1 MNESMIYLDYNATAP
16 LHKNVIK
23 KIQNLKFEEFG
34 NPSSVHKI
42 GRNSKKIVE
51 EVRRN
56 ILSTLKAKNYDLIF
70 TSGATESNNLAIKGF
85 IKKNNIKTIFSLQ
98 TEHSSVIDVVKNLDI
113 EKKFFNINPNGTV
126 NLKEIEE
133 LLSKQTNP
141 FLVSIMFANNESG
154 IINPI
159 YEISKIV
166 RKYKGIMH
174 CDGVQSLG
182 KIEIDLDSL
191 DVDLFAISSHKIG
204 GPTGIGALLINTR
217 NNISP
222 EIIGG
227 GQEKNLRS
235 GTENFLGIVGFGEA
249 INEVNN
255 LTKICNSEIKINR
268 DLLETNLKKLSNE
281 IKIFGED
288 TDRLANTCYFAYPS
302 MTSENQVIALDQHG
316 ICVSSGA
323 ACSSGKV
330 EPSHV
335 LKAMQVDEKYI
346 HSAIRVSLGWDST
359 KEQIETFINVWKSD
373 CFKNGALNVR

>member
-1 MNESMIYLDYNATAP
+1 MIYLDYNATAP

-126 NLKEIEE
+126 NLTEIEE
-133 LLSKQTNP
+133 MLSKQTNP

-255 LTKICNSEIKINR
+255 LTKICNSEIKNNR
-268 DLLETNLKKLSNE
+268 DLLEANLKKLSNE

-359 KEQIETFINVWKSD
+359 KEQIETFLNIWKSD

>member
-1 MNESMIYLDYNATAP
+1 MIYLDYNATAP

-51 EVRRN
+51 EVRRS
-56 ILSTLKAKNYDLIF
+56 ILSNLKAKKYDLIF

-98 TEHSSVIDVVKNLDI
+98 TEHASVIDVVKNLDI
-113 EKKFFNINPNGTV
+113 EKKFFNINSNGNV

-133 LLSKQTNP
+133 LLSKQTST

-154 IINPI
+154 IIHPI
-159 YEISKIV
+159 NEIVKIV
-166 RKYKGIMH
+166 RKYQGIIH

-191 DVDLFAISSHKIG
+191 DVDLFSISSHKIG
-204 GPTGIGALLINTR
+204 GPTGIGALLINIR

-222 EIIGG
+222 EITGG

-255 LTKICNSEIKINR
+255 LAKICNSEIKSNR
-268 DLLETNLKKLSNE
+268 DLLEANLKKLSNE

-288 TDRLANTCYFAYPS
+288 TNRLANTCYFAYPS
-302 MTSENQVIALDQHG
+302 MTSENQVITLDQKG

-359 KEQIETFINVWKSD
+359 KEQIETFFNVWKSD

>member
-1 MNESMIYLDYNATAP
+1 MIYLDYNSTAP

-56 ILSTLKAKNYDLIF
+56 ILSALKAKNYDLIF

-98 TEHSSVIDVVKNLDI
+98 TEHASVIDVVKNLDI
-113 EKKFFNINPNGTV
+113 EKKFFNINSNGNV

-133 LLSKQTNP
+133 LLSKQTSP

-154 IINPI
+154 IIHPI
-159 YEISKIV
+159 NEIAKIV
-166 RKYKGIMH
+166 RKYKGIIH
-174 CDGVQSLG
+174 CDGVQGLG

-191 DVDLFAISSHKIG
+191 DVDLFSISSHKIG

-222 EIIGG
+222 EITGG

-235 GTENFLGIVGFGEA
+235 GTENFLGIVGFGEV

-255 LTKICNSEIKINR
+255 LAKICNSEIKNNR
-268 DLLETNLKKLSNE
+268 DLLEANLKKLSNE

-288 TDRLANTCYFAYPS
+288 TNRLANTCYFAYPS
-302 MTSENQVIALDQHG
+302 MTSENQVIALDQKG

-359 KEQIETFINVWKSD
+359 KEQIETFFNIWKSD

>member
-1 MNESMIYLDYNATAP
+1 MIYLDYNATAP

-23 KIQNLKFEEFG
+23 KIQNFKFEEFG

-56 ILSTLKAKNYDLIF
+56 ILSALKAKNYELIF

-85 IKKNNIKTIFSLQ
+85 IKKNNINTIFSLQ
-98 TEHSSVIDVVKNLDI
+98 TEHASVIDVVKNLDI
-113 EKKFFNINPNGTV
+113 EKKFFNINSNGNV

-154 IINPI
+154 IIHPI
-159 YEISKIV
+159 NEIAKIV
-166 RKYKGIMH
+166 KKYQGIIH
-174 CDGVQSLG
+174 CDGVQGLG

-191 DVDLFAISSHKIG
+191 DVDLFSISSHKIG
-204 GPTGIGALLINTR
+204 GPTGVGALLINTR

-222 EIIGG
+222 EITGG

-235 GTENFLGIVGFGEA
+235 GTENFLGIVGFGEV

-255 LTKICNSEIKINR
+255 LAKICNSEIKNNR
-268 DLLETNLKKLSNE
+268 DLLEANLKKLSNE

-288 TDRLANTCYFAYPS
+288 TNRLANTCYFAYPS
-302 MTSENQVIALDQHG
+302 MTSENQVIALDQKG

-359 KEQIETFINVWKSD
+359 KEQIETFFNIWKSD

>member
-1 MNESMIYLDYNATAP
+1 MIYLDYNATAP

-133 LLSKQTNP
+133 VLSKQTNP

-166 RKYKGIMH
+166 RKCKGIMH

-359 KEQIETFINVWKSD
+359 KEQIETFLNIWKSD

>member
-1 MNESMIYLDYNATAP
+1 MIYLDYNATAP

-23 KIQNLKFEEFG
+23 KIQSLKFEDLG
-34 NPSSVHKI
+34 NPSSVHKT

-56 ILSTLKAKNYDLIF
+56 ILSILKAKNYDLVF

-85 IKKNNIKTIFSLQ
+85 VKKNNIKTIYSLE
-98 TEHSSVIDVVKNLDI
+98 TEHASVVDVVKSLDI
-113 EKKFFNINPNGTV
+113 QKKFFKINANGTV
-126 NLKEIEE
+126 NLNEIEE
-133 LLSKQTNP
+133 LFSKETGA

-154 IINPI
+154 IIHPI
-159 YEISKIV
+159 KEISKIV
-166 RKYKGIMH
+166 KKYKGIVH

-182 KIEIDLDSL
+182 KIEIDLDGL
-191 DVDLFAISSHKIG
+191 DVDLFSISSHKIG
-204 GPTGIGALLINTR
+204 GPTGIGALLINSR

-227 GQEKNLRS
+227 GQERNLRS
-235 GTENFLGIVGFGEA
+235 GTENFLGILGFGEV
-249 INEVNN
+249 INEIQS
-255 LTKICNSEIKINR
+255 LSKICNSEVKNNR
-268 DLLETNLKKLSNE
+268 DFLEANLKKLSNE
-281 IKIFGED
+281 IRIFGED
-288 TDRLANTCYFAYPS
+288 TNRLGNTCYFAYPS
-302 MTSENQVIALDQHG
+302 MTSENQVIALDQKG
-316 ICVSSGA
+316 IFVSSGA

-335 LKAMQVDEKYI
+335 LKAMKVDDKYI

-359 KEQIETFINVWKSD
+359 KDQIETFFNVWKTD

>member
-1 MNESMIYLDYNATAP
+1 MIYFDYNATAP

-23 KIQNLKFEEFG
+23 KIQSLKFEEFG

-56 ILSTLKAKNYDLIF
+56 ILSSLKAKNYDLIF

-85 IKKNNIKTIFSLQ
+85 IKKNNIKTIYSLE
-98 TEHSSVIDVVKNLDI
+98 TEHASVIDVVKSLDI
-113 EKKFFNINPNGTV
+113 EKKFFKINSNGTV
-126 NLKEIEE
+126 NLKEIED
-133 LLSKQTNP
+133 LLSKQTTP

-159 YEISKIV
+159 TEISKIV
-166 RKYKGIMH
+166 KKYKGIIH

-191 DVDLFAISSHKIG
+191 DVDLFSISSHKIG

-217 NNISP
+217 NNIFP
-222 EIIGG
+222 EITGG

-235 GTENFLGIVGFGEA
+235 GTENFLGILGFGEV
-249 INEVNN
+249 INEVKN
-255 LTKICNSEIKINR
+255 LTKICNLEIKNNR
-268 DLLETNLKKLSNE
+268 DLLESNLKKLSNE

-288 TDRLANTCYFAYPS
+288 TDRLGNTCYFAYPS
-302 MTSENQVIALDQHG
+302 MTSENQVIALDQKG

-335 LKAMQVDEKYI
+335 LKAMNVHDKYI
-346 HSAIRVSLGWDST
+346 HSAIRVSLGWDTT
-359 KEQIETFINVWKSD
+359 KEQIETFLSVWKTD

>member
-1 MNESMIYLDYNATAP
+1 MIYLDYNATAP

-23 KIQNLKFEEFG
+23 KIQSLKFEDFG
-34 NPSSVHKI
+34 NPSSVHKT

-56 ILSTLKAKNYDLIF
+56 ILSILNAKNYDLIF
-70 TSGATESNNLAIKGF
+70 TSGATESNNLAIKGI
-85 IKKNNIKTIFSLQ
+85 IKKNNIKTIYSLE
-98 TEHSSVIDVVKNLDI
+98 TEHASVVDVLKSLDI
-113 EKKFFNINPNGTV
+113 QKRFFKINANGTV
-126 NLKEIEE
+126 NLNEIEE
-133 LLSKQTNP
+133 LLSKETGQ

-154 IINPI
+154 IIHSI
-159 YEISKIV
+159 KDISKIV
-166 RKYKGIMH
+166 KKYNGIIH

-182 KIEIDLDSL
+182 KINIDLNDL
-191 DVDLFAISSHKIG
+191 DLDLFSISSHKIG
-204 GPTGIGALLINTR
+204 GPTGIGALLISSR

-222 EIIGG
+222 EIVGG

-235 GTENFLGIVGFGEA
+235 GTENFLGILGFGEV
-249 INEVNN
+249 INEVHN
-255 LTKICNSEIKINR
+255 LSKICNSEVKNNR
-268 DLLETNLKKLSNE
+268 DFLEANLKKLSNE

-288 TDRLANTCYFAYPS
+288 TKRLGNTCYFAYPS
-302 MTSENQVIALDQHG
+302 MTSENQVIALDQKG
-316 ICVSSGA
+316 IFVSSGA

-335 LKAMQVDEKYI
+335 LKAMKVDDKYI

-359 KEQIETFINVWKSD
+359 KDQIETFLNVWKTD

>member
-1 MNESMIYLDYNATAP
+1 MIYFDYNATAP

-23 KIQNLKFEEFG
+23 KIQSLKFEKFG

-85 IKKNNIKTIFSLQ
+85 IKKNNIKTIYSLE
-98 TEHSSVIDVVKNLDI
+98 TEHASVIDVVKSLEI
-113 EKKFFNINPNGTV
+113 EKKFFKTNSNGTG

-133 LLSKQTNP
+133 ALSKETAP

-154 IINPI
+154 IIHPI
-159 YEISKIV
+159 TEISKIV
-166 RKYKGIMH
+166 KKYKGIIH

-191 DVDLFAISSHKIG
+191 DVDLFSISSHKIG
-204 GPTGIGALLINTR
+204 GPTGIGALLINSR

-222 EIIGG
+222 EITGG

-249 INEVNN
+249 INEVKN
-255 LTKICNSEIKINR
+255 LTKICNSEIKNNR
-268 DLLETNLKKLSNE
+268 DLLEENLKKLSNE

-288 TDRLANTCYFAYPS
+288 TDRLGNTCYFAYPS
-302 MTSENQVIALDQHG
+302 MTSENQVIALDQKG
-316 ICVSSGA
+316 ICISSGA

-335 LKAMQVDEKYI
+335 LKAMKVDDKYI

-359 KEQIETFINVWKSD
+359 KEQIETFFSVWKSD

>member
-1 MNESMIYLDYNATAP
+1 MIYLDYNATAP

-56 ILSTLKAKNYDLIF
+56 ILSILKAKNYDLIF

-98 TEHSSVIDVVKNLDI
+98 TEHASVIDVVKNLDI
-113 EKKFFNINPNGTV
+113 EKKFFNINSTGNV
-126 NLKEIEE
+126 NLKEVEE
-133 LLSKQTNP
+133 LLSKQTGL

-154 IINPI
+154 IIHPI
-159 YEISKIV
+159 NEIAKIV
-166 RKYKGIMH
+166 RKYKGIIH

-191 DVDLFAISSHKIG
+191 DVDLFSISSHKIG

-222 EIIGG
+222 EITGG

-255 LTKICNSEIKINR
+255 LAKICNSEIKNNR
-268 DLLETNLKKLSNE
+268 DLLEANLKKLSNE

-288 TDRLANTCYFAYPS
+288 TNRLANTCYFAYPS
-302 MTSENQVIALDQHG
+302 MTSENQVIALDQKG

-359 KEQIETFINVWKSD
+359 KEQIETFFNIWKSD

>member
-1 MNESMIYLDYNATAP
+1 MIYLDYNATAP

-34 NPSSVHKI
+34 NPSSVHKV

-204 GPTGIGALLINTR
+204 GPTGIGALLINMR

-255 LTKICNSEIKINR
+255 LTKICNSEIKNNR
-268 DLLETNLKKLSNE
+268 DLLEANLKKLSNE

-359 KEQIETFINVWKSD
+359 KEQIETFLNIWKSD

>member
-1 MNESMIYLDYNATAP
+1 MIYLDYNATAP

-56 ILSTLKAKNYDLIF
+56 ILSALKAKNYDLIF

-98 TEHSSVIDVVKNLDI
+98 TEHASVIDVVKNLDI
-113 EKKFFNINPNGTV
+113 EKKFFNINSNGNV
-126 NLKEIEE
+126 NLKEVEE
-133 LLSKQTNP
+133 LLSKQTSP

-154 IINPI
+154 IIHPI
-159 YEISKIV
+159 NEIAKIV
-166 RKYKGIMH
+166 RKYKGIIH
-174 CDGVQSLG
+174 CDGVQGLG

-191 DVDLFAISSHKIG
+191 DVDLFSISSHKIG
-204 GPTGIGALLINTR
+204 GPTGVGALLINTR

-222 EIIGG
+222 EITGG

-255 LTKICNSEIKINR
+255 LAKICNSEIKNNR
-268 DLLETNLKKLSNE
+268 DLLEANLKKLSNE

-288 TDRLANTCYFAYPS
+288 TNRLANTCYFAYPS
-302 MTSENQVIALDQHG
+302 MTSENQVIALDQKG

-359 KEQIETFINVWKSD
+359 KEQIETFFNIWKSD

>member
-1 MNESMIYLDYNATAP
+1 MIYLDYNATAP

-56 ILSTLKAKNYDLIF
+56 ILSALKAKNYDLIF

-98 TEHSSVIDVVKNLDI
+98 TEHASVIDVVKNLDI
-113 EKKFFNINPNGTV
+113 EKKFFNINSNGNV

-133 LLSKQTNP
+133 LLSKQTSS

-154 IINPI
+154 IIHPI
-159 YEISKIV
+159 NEIAKIV
-166 RKYKGIMH
+166 RKYKGIIH
-174 CDGVQSLG
+174 CDGVQGLG

-191 DVDLFAISSHKIG
+191 DVDLFSISSHKIG

-222 EIIGG
+222 EITGG

-235 GTENFLGIVGFGEA
+235 GTENFLGIVGFGEV

-255 LTKICNSEIKINR
+255 LAEICNSEIKNNR
-268 DLLETNLKKLSNE
+268 DLLEANLKKLSNE

-288 TDRLANTCYFAYPS
+288 TNRLANTCYFAYPS
-302 MTSENQVIALDQHG
+302 MTSENQVIALDQKG

-359 KEQIETFINVWKSD
+359 KEQIETFFNIWKSD

>member
-1 MNESMIYLDYNATAP
+1 MIYLDYNATAP

-85 IKKNNIKTIFSLQ
+85 INKNNIKTIFSLH
-98 TEHSSVIDVVKNLDI
+98 TEHASVIDVVKNLDI
-113 EKKFFNINPNGTV
+113 EKKFFNINSTGNV

-133 LLSKQTNP
+133 LLLKQTSP

-154 IINPI
+154 IIHPI
-159 YEISKIV
+159 NEIAKIV
-166 RKYKGIMH
+166 RKYKGIIH

-191 DVDLFAISSHKIG
+191 DVDLFSISSHKIG
-204 GPTGIGALLINTR
+204 GPTGVGALLINTR

-222 EIIGG
+222 EITGG

-235 GTENFLGIVGFGEA
+235 GTENFLGIVGFGEI

-255 LTKICNSEIKINR
+255 LAKICNSEIKNNR
-268 DLLETNLKKLSNE
+268 DLLEANLKKLSNE

-288 TDRLANTCYFAYPS
+288 TNRLANTCYFAYPS
-302 MTSENQVIALDQHG
+302 MTSENQVIALDQKG

-359 KEQIETFINVWKSD
+359 KEQIETFFNIWKSD

>member
-1 MNESMIYLDYNATAP
+1 MIYLDYNATAP

-23 KIQNLKFEEFG
+23 IIQSLKLEDFG

-56 ILSTLKAKNYDLIF
+56 ILSILKASNYDLVF

-85 IKKNNIKTIFSLQ
+85 IKKNNIKTIYSLE
-98 TEHSSVIDVVKNLDI
+98 TEHASVVDVVKSLDI
-113 EKKFFNINPNGTV
+113 QKKFFKINTNGTV
-126 NLKEIEE
+126 NLNEIDE
-133 LLSKQTNP
+133 LLSKETGK
-141 FLVSIMFANNESG
+141 FLLSIMFANNESG
-154 IINPI
+154 IIHPI
-159 YEISKIV
+159 KEISKIV
-166 RKYKGIMH
+166 KKYKGIIH

-182 KIEIDLDSL
+182 KIEIDLDDL
-191 DVDLFAISSHKIG
+191 DLDLFSISSHKIG
-204 GPTGIGALLINTR
+204 GPTGIGALLINSR
-217 NNISP
+217 NNITP

-235 GTENFLGIVGFGEA
+235 GTENFLGILGFGEV
-249 INEVNN
+249 INEVQS
-255 LTKICNSEIKINR
+255 LSKICNSEVKSNR
-268 DLLETNLKKLSNE
+268 DFLEANLKKLSNE

-288 TDRLANTCYFAYPS
+288 TNRLGNTCYFAYPS
-302 MTSENQVIALDQHG
+302 MTSENQVISLDQKG
-316 ICVSSGA
+316 IFVSSGA

-335 LKAMQVDEKYI
+335 LKAMKVDDKYI

-359 KEQIETFINVWKSD
+359 KDQIETFFNVWKTD

>member
-1 MNESMIYLDYNATAP
+1 MIYLDYNATAP

-98 TEHSSVIDVVKNLDI
+98 TEHASVIDVVKNLDI
-113 EKKFFNINPNGTV
+113 EKKFFNINSNGNV

-133 LLSKQTNP
+133 LLLKQTSP

-154 IINPI
+154 IIHPI
-159 YEISKIV
+159 NEIAKIV
-166 RKYKGIMH
+166 IKYQGIIH

-191 DVDLFAISSHKIG
+191 DVDLFSISSHKIG
-204 GPTGIGALLINTR
+204 GPTGVGALLINTR

-222 EIIGG
+222 EITGG

-235 GTENFLGIVGFGEA
+235 GTENFLGIVGFGEV

-255 LTKICNSEIKINR
+255 LAKICNSEIKNNR
-268 DLLETNLKKLSNE
+268 DLLEANLKKLSNE

-288 TDRLANTCYFAYPS
+288 TNRLANTCYFAYPS
-302 MTSENQVIALDQHG
+302 MTSENQVIALDQKG

-359 KEQIETFINVWKSD
+359 KEQIETFFNIWKSD

>member
-1 MNESMIYLDYNATAP
+1 MIYLDYNATAP

-56 ILSTLKAKNYDLIF
+56 ILSALKAKNYDLIF

-98 TEHSSVIDVVKNLDI
+98 TEHASVIDVVKKIDI
-113 EKKFFNINPNGTV
+113 EKKFFNINSNGNV

-133 LLSKQTNP
+133 LLSIQTNP

-154 IINPI
+154 IIHPI
-159 YEISKIV
+159 NEIAKIV
-166 RKYKGIMH
+166 RKYKGIIH
-174 CDGVQSLG
+174 CDGVQGLG
-182 KIEIDLDSL
+182 KIEIDLDGL
-191 DVDLFAISSHKIG
+191 DVDLFSISSHKIG
-204 GPTGIGALLINTR
+204 GPTGVGALLINTR

-222 EIIGG
+222 EITGG

-255 LTKICNSEIKINR
+255 LAKICNSEIKNNR
-268 DLLETNLKKLSNE
+268 DLLEANLKKLSNE

-288 TDRLANTCYFAYPS
+288 TNRLANTCYFAYPS
-302 MTSENQVIALDQHG
+302 MTSENQVIALDQKG

-359 KEQIETFINVWKSD
+359 KEQIETFFNIWKSD

>member
-1 MNESMIYLDYNATAP
+1 MIYLDYNATAP

-133 LLSKQTNP
+133 VLSKQTNP

-255 LTKICNSEIKINR
+255 LTKICNSEIKNNR
-268 DLLETNLKKLSNE
+268 DLLETKLKKLSNE

-359 KEQIETFINVWKSD
+359 KEQIETFLNIWKSD

>member
-1 MNESMIYLDYNATAP
+1 MIYLDYNATAP

-56 ILSTLKAKNYDLIF
+56 ILSILKAKNYDLIF

-133 LLSKQTNP
+133 ELTKQTNP

-174 CDGVQSLG
+174 CDGVQGLG
-182 KIEIDLDSL
+182 KIEINLDSL

-255 LTKICNSEIKINR
+255 LTKICNSEIKNNR

-359 KEQIETFINVWKSD
+359 KEQIETFLNIWKSD

>member
-1 MNESMIYLDYNATAP
+1 MIYLDYNATAP

-98 TEHSSVIDVVKNLDI
+98 TEHASVIDVVKNLDI
-113 EKKFFNINPNGTV
+113 EKKFFNINSNGNV

-133 LLSKQTNP
+133 LLSKQTSP

-154 IINPI
+154 IIHPI
-159 YEISKIV
+159 NEIAKIV
-166 RKYKGIMH
+166 RKYKGIIH
-174 CDGVQSLG
+174 CDGVQGLG

-191 DVDLFAISSHKIG
+191 DVDLFSISSHKIG

-222 EIIGG
+222 EITGG

-255 LTKICNSEIKINR
+255 LAKICNSEIKNNR
-268 DLLETNLKKLSNE
+268 DLLEANLKKLSNE

-288 TDRLANTCYFAYPS
+288 TNRLANTCYFAYPS
-302 MTSENQVIALDQHG
+302 MTSENQVIALDQKG

-359 KEQIETFINVWKSD
+359 KEQIETFFNIWKSD

>member
-1 MNESMIYLDYNATAP
+1 MIYLDYNATAP

-56 ILSTLKAKNYDLIF
+56 ILSALKAKNYDLIF

-98 TEHSSVIDVVKNLDI
+98 TEHASVIDVVKNLDI
-113 EKKFFNINPNGTV
+113 EKKFFNINSNGNV

-133 LLSKQTNP
+133 LLSKQTSP

-154 IINPI
+154 IIHPI
-159 YEISKIV
+159 NEIAKIV
-166 RKYKGIMH
+166 KKYKGIIH
-174 CDGVQSLG
+174 CDGVQGLG

-191 DVDLFAISSHKIG
+191 DVDLFSISSHKIG
-204 GPTGIGALLINTR
+204 GPTGVGALLINTR

-222 EIIGG
+222 EITGG

-255 LTKICNSEIKINR
+255 LAKICNSEIKNNR
-268 DLLETNLKKLSNE
+268 DLLEANLKKLSNE

-288 TDRLANTCYFAYPS
+288 TNRLANTCYFAYPS
-302 MTSENQVIALDQHG
+302 MTSENQVIALDQKG

-359 KEQIETFINVWKSD
+359 KEQIETFFNIWKSD

>member
-1 MNESMIYLDYNATAP
+1 MIYFDYNATAP

-23 KIQNLKFEEFG
+23 KIQSLKFEEFG

-56 ILSTLKAKNYDLIF
+56 ILSSLKAKNYDLIF
-70 TSGATESNNLAIKGF
+70 TSGATESNNLAIKGL
-85 IKKNNIKTIFSLQ
+85 IKKNNIKTIYSLE
-98 TEHSSVIDVVKNLDI
+98 TEHASVIDVVKSLDI
-113 EKKFFNINPNGTV
+113 EKKFFKTNFNGTV
-126 NLKEIEE
+126 NLKEIED
-133 LLSKQTNP
+133 LLSKHTNP
-141 FLVSIMFANNESG
+141 FLVSVMFANNESG

-159 YEISKIV
+159 VEISKIV
-166 RKYKGIMH
+166 KKYKGIIH

-191 DVDLFAISSHKIG
+191 DVDLFSISSHKIG
-204 GPTGIGALLINTR
+204 GPTGIGALLINNR
-217 NNISP
+217 NNITP

-235 GTENFLGIVGFGEA
+235 GTENFLGILGFGEA
-249 INEVNN
+249 ISEVNN
-255 LTKICNSEIKINR
+255 LTKICNSEIKSNR

-288 TDRLANTCYFAYPS
+288 TDRLGNTCYFAYPS
-302 MTSENQVIALDQHG
+302 MTSENQVIALDQKG

-335 LKAMQVDEKYI
+335 LKAMKVDDKYI

-359 KEQIETFINVWKSD
+359 KEQIEIFFSVWKSD

>member
-1 MNESMIYLDYNATAP
+1 MIYLDYNATAP

-51 EVRRN
+51 EVRRS
-56 ILSTLKAKNYDLIF
+56 ILSTLKAKKYDLIF

-98 TEHSSVIDVVKNLDI
+98 TEHASVIDVVKNLDI
-113 EKKFFNINPNGTV
+113 EKKFFNINSNGNV

-133 LLSKQTNP
+133 LLSKQTST

-154 IINPI
+154 IIHPI
-159 YEISKIV
+159 NEIVKIV
-166 RKYKGIMH
+166 RKYQGIIH

-191 DVDLFAISSHKIG
+191 DVDLFSISSHKIG
-204 GPTGIGALLINTR
+204 GPTGIGALLINIR

-222 EIIGG
+222 EITGG

-255 LTKICNSEIKINR
+255 LAKICNSEIKSNR
-268 DLLETNLKKLSNE
+268 DLLEANLKKLSNE

-288 TDRLANTCYFAYPS
+288 TNRLANTCYFAYPS
-302 MTSENQVIALDQHG
+302 MTSENQVITLDQKG

-359 KEQIETFINVWKSD
+359 KEQIETFFNVWKSD

>member
-1 MNESMIYLDYNATAP
+1 MIYLDYNATAP

-23 KIQNLKFEEFG
+23 KIRSLKFEDFG
-34 NPSSVHKI
+34 NPSSVHKT

-56 ILSTLKAKNYDLIF
+56 ILSILNAKNYDLIF
-70 TSGATESNNLAIKGF
+70 TSGATESNNLAIKGI
-85 IKKNNIKTIFSLQ
+85 IKKNNIKTIYSLE
-98 TEHSSVIDVVKNLDI
+98 TEHASVVDVLKSLDI
-113 EKKFFNINPNGTV
+113 QKRFFKINANGTV
-126 NLKEIEE
+126 NLNEIEE
-133 LLSKQTNP
+133 LLSKEKGQ

-154 IINPI
+154 IIHSI
-159 YEISKIV
+159 KDISKIV
-166 RKYKGIMH
+166 KKYNGIIH

-182 KIEIDLDSL
+182 KIDIDLNDL
-191 DVDLFAISSHKIG
+191 DLDLFSISSHKIG
-204 GPTGIGALLINTR
+204 GPTGIGALLIGSR

-222 EIIGG
+222 EIVGG

-235 GTENFLGIVGFGEA
+235 GTENFLGILGFGEV
-249 INEVNN
+249 INEVHN
-255 LTKICNSEIKINR
+255 LSKICNSEVKNNR
-268 DLLETNLKKLSNE
+268 DFLEANLKKLSNE

-288 TDRLANTCYFAYPS
+288 TKRLGNTCYFAYPS
-302 MTSENQVIALDQHG
+302 MTSENQVIALDQKG
-316 ICVSSGA
+316 IFVSSGA

-335 LKAMQVDEKYI
+335 LKAMKVDDKYI

-359 KEQIETFINVWKSD
+359 KDQIETFLNVWKTD

>member
-1 MNESMIYLDYNATAP
+1 MIYFDYNATAP

-23 KIQNLKFEEFG
+23 KIQSLKFEEFG

-42 GRNSKKIVE
+42 GRNSKKVVE

-56 ILSTLKAKNYDLIF
+56 ILSILKAKNYDLIF

-85 IKKNNIKTIFSLQ
+85 IKKNNIKTIYSLE
-98 TEHSSVIDVVKNLDI
+98 TEHASVIDVVKSLEI
-113 EKKFFNINPNGTV
+113 EKKFFKTNSNGTV
-126 NLKEIEE
+126 ILKEIEE
-133 LLSKQTNP
+133 VLSKQTTP

-154 IINPI
+154 IIHPI
-159 YEISKIV
+159 NEIAKIV
-166 RKYKGIMH
+166 KKYKGIIH

-191 DVDLFAISSHKIG
+191 DVDLFSISSHKIG

-217 NNISP
+217 NNITP

-235 GTENFLGIVGFGEA
+235 GTENFLGILGFGEA
-249 INEVNN
+249 MNEVKN
-255 LTKICNSEIKINR
+255 LTKICNSEIKNNR

-281 IKIFGED
+281 IIIFGED
-288 TDRLANTCYFAYPS
+288 ADRLGNTCYFAYPS
-302 MTSENQVIALDQHG
+302 MTSENQVIALDQKG

-335 LKAMQVDEKYI
+335 LKAMKVDDKYI

-359 KEQIETFINVWKSD
+359 KEQVETFFNVWKSD

>member
-1 MNESMIYLDYNATAP
+1 MIYLDYNATAP

-23 KIQNLKFEEFG
+23 KIQSLMFEDFG

-56 ILSTLKAKNYDLIF
+56 ILSILKASNYDLVF

-85 IKKNNIKTIFSLQ
+85 IKKNNIKTIYSLE
-98 TEHSSVIDVVKNLDI
+98 TEHASVVDVVKSLDI
-113 EKKFFNINPNGTV
+113 QKKFFKINTNGTV
-126 NLKEIEE
+126 NLNEVDE
-133 LLSKQTNP
+133 LLSKETGT
-141 FLVSIMFANNESG
+141 FLLSIMFANNESG
-154 IINPI
+154 IIHPI
-159 YEISKIV
+159 KEISKIV
-166 RKYKGIMH
+166 KKYKGIIH

-182 KIEIDLDSL
+182 KIEIDLDGL
-191 DVDLFAISSHKIG
+191 DLDLFSISSHKIG
-204 GPTGIGALLINTR
+204 GPTGIGALLINSR

-235 GTENFLGIVGFGEA
+235 GTENFLGILGFGEV
-249 INEVNN
+249 INEVQS
-255 LTKICNSEIKINR
+255 LSKICNSQVKTNR
-268 DLLETNLKKLSNE
+268 DFLEANLKKLSNE

-288 TDRLANTCYFAYPS
+288 TNRLGNTCYFAYPS
-302 MTSENQVIALDQHG
+302 MTSENQVIALDQKG
-316 ICVSSGA
+316 IFVSSGA

-335 LKAMQVDEKYI
+335 LKAMKVDDKYI

-359 KEQIETFINVWKSD
+359 KDQIETFLNVWKTD

>member
-1 MNESMIYLDYNATAP
+1 MIYLDYNATAP

-98 TEHSSVIDVVKNLDI
+98 TEHASVIDVVKNLDI
-113 EKKFFNINPNGTV
+113 EKKFFNINSNGNV

-133 LLSKQTNP
+133 LLSKQTSP

-154 IINPI
+154 IIHPI
-159 YEISKIV
+159 NEIAKIV
-166 RKYKGIMH
+166 KKYKGIIH
-174 CDGVQSLG
+174 CDGVQGLG

-191 DVDLFAISSHKIG
+191 DVDLFSISSHKIG
-204 GPTGIGALLINTR
+204 GPTGVGALLINTR

-222 EIIGG
+222 EITGG

-255 LTKICNSEIKINR
+255 LAKICNSEIKNNR
-268 DLLETNLKKLSNE
+268 DLLEANLKKLSNE

-288 TDRLANTCYFAYPS
+288 TNRLANTCYFAYPS
-302 MTSENQVIALDQHG
+302 MTSENQVIALDQKG

-359 KEQIETFINVWKSD
+359 KEQIETFFNIWKSD

>member
-1 MNESMIYLDYNATAP
+1 MIYLDYNATAP

-85 IKKNNIKTIFSLQ
+85 IKKNNIKTIFSLH
-98 TEHSSVIDVVKNLDI
+98 TEHASVIDVVKNLDI
-113 EKKFFNINPNGTV
+113 EKKFFNINSNGNV

-133 LLSKQTNP
+133 LLSKQTST

-154 IINPI
+154 IIHPI
-159 YEISKIV
+159 NEIVKIV
-166 RKYKGIMH
+166 RKYQGIIH

-191 DVDLFAISSHKIG
+191 DVDLFSISSHKIG

-222 EIIGG
+222 EITGG

-235 GTENFLGIVGFGEA
+235 GTENFLGIVGFGEV

-255 LTKICNSEIKINR
+255 LAKICNSEIKNNR
-268 DLLETNLKKLSNE
+268 DLLEANLKKLSNE

-288 TDRLANTCYFAYPS
+288 TNRLANTCYFAYPS
-302 MTSENQVIALDQHG
+302 MTSENQVIALDQKG

-359 KEQIETFINVWKSD
+359 KEQIETFFNIWKSD

>member
-1 MNESMIYLDYNATAP
+1 MIYFDYNATAP

-23 KIQNLKFEEFG
+23 KIQSLKFEEFG

-56 ILSTLKAKNYDLIF
+56 ILSILKAKNYDVIF

-85 IKKNNIKTIFSLQ
+85 IKKNNIKTIYSLE
-98 TEHSSVIDVVKNLDI
+98 TEHASVIDVVKSLDI
-113 EKKFFNINPNGTV
+113 EKKFFKTNLNGTV

-133 LLSKQTNP
+133 VLSKQTTP

-154 IINPI
+154 IIHPI
-159 YEISKIV
+159 NEISKIV
-166 RKYKGIMH
+166 NKYKGIIH

-182 KIEIDLDSL
+182 KIEIDLDTL
-191 DVDLFAISSHKIG
+191 DVDLFSISSHKIG
-204 GPTGIGALLINTR
+204 GPTGIGALLINNR
-217 NNISP
+217 NNITP

-235 GTENFLGIVGFGEA
+235 GTENFLGILGFGEA
-249 INEVNN
+249 ISEVNN
-255 LTKICNSEIKINR
+255 LTKICNSEIKNNR

-288 TDRLANTCYFAYPS
+288 ADRLGNTCYFAYPS
-302 MTSENQVIALDQHG
+302 MTSENQVIALDQKG

-335 LKAMQVDEKYI
+335 LKAMKIDDKYI

-359 KEQIETFINVWKSD
+359 KEQIETFFSVWKSD

>member
-1 MNESMIYLDYNATAP
+1 MIYLDYNATAP

-23 KIQNLKFEEFG
+23 KIQILKFEDFG
-34 NPSSVHKI
+34 NPSSVHKT

-56 ILSTLKAKNYDLIF
+56 ILSILKAKNYDLVF

-85 IKKNNIKTIFSLQ
+85 IKKNNIKTIYSLE
-98 TEHSSVIDVVKNLDI
+98 TEHASVVDVVKSLDI
-113 EKKFFNINPNGTV
+113 QKKFFKINANGTV
-126 NLKEIEE
+126 NLNEIEE
-133 LLSKQTNP
+133 LFSKETGA

-154 IINPI
+154 IIHPI
-159 YEISKIV
+159 KEISKIV
-166 RKYKGIMH
+166 KKYKGIVH

-182 KIEIDLDSL
+182 KIEIDLDGL
-191 DVDLFAISSHKIG
+191 DVDLFSISSHKIG
-204 GPTGIGALLINTR
+204 GPTGIGALLINSR

-227 GQEKNLRS
+227 GQERNLRS
-235 GTENFLGIVGFGEA
+235 GTENFLGILGFGEV
-249 INEVNN
+249 INEIQS
-255 LTKICNSEIKINR
+255 LSKICNSEVKNNR
-268 DLLETNLKKLSNE
+268 DFLEANLKKLSNE
-281 IKIFGED
+281 IRIFGED
-288 TDRLANTCYFAYPS
+288 TNRLGNTCYFAYPS
-302 MTSENQVIALDQHG
+302 MTSENQVIALDQKG
-316 ICVSSGA
+316 IFVSSGA

-335 LKAMQVDEKYI
+335 LKAMKVDDKYI

-359 KEQIETFINVWKSD
+359 KDQIETFFNVWKTD

>member
-1 MNESMIYLDYNATAP
+1 MIYLDYNATAP

-23 KIQNLKFEEFG
+23 KIQSLKSEDFG
-34 NPSSVHKI
+34 NPSSVHKT

-56 ILSTLKAKNYDLIF
+56 ILSILNAKNYDLIF

-85 IKKNNIKTIFSLQ
+85 IKKNNIKTIYSLE
-98 TEHSSVIDVVKNLDI
+98 TEHASVVDVLKSLDI
-113 EKKFFNINPNGTV
+113 QKRFFKINANGTV
-126 NLKEIEE
+126 NLNEIEE
-133 LLSKQTNP
+133 LLSKETGQ

-154 IINPI
+154 IIHSI
-159 YEISKIV
+159 KDISKIV
-166 RKYKGIMH
+166 KKYNGIIH

-182 KIEIDLDSL
+182 KIDIDLNDL
-191 DVDLFAISSHKIG
+191 DLDLFSISSHKIG
-204 GPTGIGALLINTR
+204 GPTGIGALLISSR

-222 EIIGG
+222 EIVGG

-235 GTENFLGIVGFGEA
+235 GTENFLGILGFGEV
-249 INEVNN
+249 INEVHN
-255 LTKICNSEIKINR
+255 LSKICNSEVKNNR
-268 DLLETNLKKLSNE
+268 DFLEANLKKLSNE

-288 TDRLANTCYFAYPS
+288 TNRLGNTCYFAYPS
-302 MTSENQVIALDQHG
+302 MTSENQVIALDQKG
-316 ICVSSGA
+316 IFVSSGA

-335 LKAMQVDEKYI
+335 LKAMKVDDKYI

-359 KEQIETFINVWKSD
+359 KDQIETFLNVWKTD

>member
-1 MNESMIYLDYNATAP
+1 MIYLDYNATAP

-85 IKKNNIKTIFSLQ
+85 IKKNNIKTIFSLH
-98 TEHSSVIDVVKNLDI
+98 TEHASVIDVVKNLDI
-113 EKKFFNINPNGTV
+113 EKKFFNINSNGNV

-133 LLSKQTNP
+133 LLSTQTSP

-154 IINPI
+154 IIHPI
-159 YEISKIV
+159 NEIAKIV
-166 RKYKGIMH
+166 RKYKGIIH
-174 CDGVQSLG
+174 CDGVQGLG

-191 DVDLFAISSHKIG
+191 DVDLFSISSHKIG
-204 GPTGIGALLINTR
+204 GPTGVGALLINTR

-222 EIIGG
+222 EITGG

-255 LTKICNSEIKINR
+255 LAKICNSEIKNNR
-268 DLLETNLKKLSNE
+268 DLLEANLKKLSNE

-288 TDRLANTCYFAYPS
+288 TNRLANTCYFAYPS
-302 MTSENQVIALDQHG
+302 MTSENQVIALDQKG

-359 KEQIETFINVWKSD
+359 KEQIETFFNIWKSD

>member
-1 MNESMIYLDYNATAP
+1 MIYLDYNATAP

-133 LLSKQTNP
+133 ELTKQTNP

>member
-1 MNESMIYLDYNATAP
+1 MIYLDYNATAP

-23 KIQNLKFEEFG
+23 KIQSLKFEDFG
-34 NPSSVHKI
+34 NPSSVHKT

-56 ILSTLKAKNYDLIF
+56 ILSILKAKNYDLVF

-85 IKKNNIKTIFSLQ
+85 IKKNNIQTIYSLD
-98 TEHSSVIDVVKNLDI
+98 TEHASVVDVVKSLDI
-113 EKKFFNINPNGTV
+113 QKKFLKINANGTV
-126 NLKEIEE
+126 NLNEIEE
-133 LLSKQTNP
+133 LLSKETGA
-141 FLVSIMFANNESG
+141 FLISIMFANNESG
-154 IINPI
+154 IIHPI
-159 YEISKIV
+159 KEISKIV
-166 RKYKGIMH
+166 KKYKGIIH

-182 KIEIDLDSL
+182 KIEIDLDGL
-191 DVDLFAISSHKIG
+191 DVDLFSISSHKIG
-204 GPTGIGALLINTR
+204 GPTGIGALLINSR

-235 GTENFLGIVGFGEA
+235 GTENFLGILGFGEV
-249 INEVNN
+249 INEIQS
-255 LTKICNSEIKINR
+255 LSKICNSEVKNNR
-268 DLLETNLKKLSNE
+268 DFLEANLKKLSNE
-281 IKIFGED
+281 IRIFGED
-288 TDRLANTCYFAYPS
+288 TNRLGNTCYFAYPS
-302 MTSENQVIALDQHG
+302 MTSENQVIALDQKG
-316 ICVSSGA
+316 IFVSSGA

-335 LKAMQVDEKYI
+335 LKAMKVDDKYI

-359 KEQIETFINVWKSD
+359 KDQIETFFNVWKTD

>member
-1 MNESMIYLDYNATAP
+1 MIYLDYNATAP

-56 ILSTLKAKNYDLIF
+56 ILSALKAKNYDLIF

-85 IKKNNIKTIFSLQ
+85 IKKNNIKTIFSLH
-98 TEHSSVIDVVKNLDI
+98 TEHASVIDVVKNLDI
-113 EKKFFNINPNGTV
+113 EKKFFNINSNGNV
-126 NLKEIEE
+126 NLNEIEE
-133 LLSKQTNP
+133 LLSKQTSP

-154 IINPI
+154 IIHPI
-159 YEISKIV
+159 NEIAKIV
-166 RKYKGIMH
+166 KKYQGIIH

-191 DVDLFAISSHKIG
+191 DVDLFSISSHKIG
-204 GPTGIGALLINTR
+204 GPTGVGALLINTR

-222 EIIGG
+222 EITGG

-249 INEVNN
+249 INEINN
-255 LTKICNSEIKINR
+255 LAKICNSEIKNNR
-268 DLLETNLKKLSNE
+268 DLLEANLKKLSNE

-288 TDRLANTCYFAYPS
+288 TNRLANTCYFAYPS
-302 MTSENQVIALDQHG
+302 MTSENQVIALDQKG

-359 KEQIETFINVWKSD
+359 KEQIETFFNIWKSD

>member
-1 MNESMIYLDYNATAP
+1 MIYLDYNATAP

-98 TEHSSVIDVVKNLDI
+98 TEHASVIDVVKNLDI
-113 EKKFFNINPNGTV
+113 EKKFFNINSNGNV
-126 NLKEIEE
+126 NLNEIEE
-133 LLSKQTNP
+133 LLSKQTST

-154 IINPI
+154 IIHPI
-159 YEISKIV
+159 NEIAKIV
-166 RKYKGIMH
+166 RKYKGIIH
-174 CDGVQSLG
+174 CDGVQGLG

-191 DVDLFAISSHKIG
+191 DVDLFSISSHKIG

-222 EIIGG
+222 EITGG

-255 LTKICNSEIKINR
+255 LAKICNSEIKNNR
-268 DLLETNLKKLSNE
+268 DLLEANLKKLSNE

-288 TDRLANTCYFAYPS
+288 TNRLANTCYFAYPS
-302 MTSENQVIALDQHG
+302 MTSENQVIALDQKG

-359 KEQIETFINVWKSD
+359 KEQIETFFNIWKSD

>member
-1 MNESMIYLDYNATAP
+1 MIYLDYNATAP

-23 KIQNLKFEEFG
+23 KIQSLKFEDFG
-34 NPSSVHKI
+34 NPSSVHKT

-56 ILSTLKAKNYDLIF
+56 ILSILNAKNYDLIF
-70 TSGATESNNLAIKGF
+70 TSGATESNNLAIKGI
-85 IKKNNIKTIFSLQ
+85 IKKNNIKTIYSLE
-98 TEHSSVIDVVKNLDI
+98 TEHASVVDVLKSLDI
-113 EKKFFNINPNGTV
+113 QKRFFKINANGTV
-126 NLKEIEE
+126 NLNEIEE
-133 LLSKQTNP
+133 LLSKEKGQ

-154 IINPI
+154 IIHSI
-159 YEISKIV
+159 KDISKIV
-166 RKYKGIMH
+166 KKYNGIIH

-182 KIEIDLDSL
+182 KIDIDLNDL
-191 DVDLFAISSHKIG
+191 DLDLFSISSHKIG
-204 GPTGIGALLINTR
+204 GPTGIGALLISSR

-222 EIIGG
+222 EIVGG

-235 GTENFLGIVGFGEA
+235 GTENFLGILGFGEV
-249 INEVNN
+249 INEVHN
-255 LTKICNSEIKINR
+255 LSKICNSEVKNNR
-268 DLLETNLKKLSNE
+268 DFLEANLKKLSNE

-288 TDRLANTCYFAYPS
+288 TKRLGNTCYFAYPS
-302 MTSENQVIALDQHG
+302 MTSENQVIALDQKG
-316 ICVSSGA
+316 IFVSSGA

-335 LKAMQVDEKYI
+335 LKAMKVDDKYI

-359 KEQIETFINVWKSD
+359 KDQIETVLNVWKTD

>member
-1 MNESMIYLDYNATAP
+1 MIYLDYNATAP

-98 TEHSSVIDVVKNLDI
+98 TEHASVIDVVKNLDI
-113 EKKFFNINPNGTV
+113 EKKFFNINSNGNV

-154 IINPI
+154 IIHPI
-159 YEISKIV
+159 NEIAKIV
-166 RKYKGIMH
+166 RKYKGIIH
-174 CDGVQSLG
+174 CDGVQGLG
-182 KIEIDLDSL
+182 KIEIDLDNL
-191 DVDLFAISSHKIG
+191 DVDLFSISSHKIG
-204 GPTGIGALLINTR
+204 GPTGVGALLINTR

-222 EIIGG
+222 EITGG

-255 LTKICNSEIKINR
+255 LAKICNSEIKNNR
-268 DLLETNLKKLSNE
+268 DLLEANLKKLSNE

-288 TDRLANTCYFAYPS
+288 TNRLANTCYFAYPS
-302 MTSENQVIALDQHG
+302 MTSENQVIALDQKG

-359 KEQIETFINVWKSD
+359 KEQIETFFNIWKSD

>member
-1 MNESMIYLDYNATAP
+1 MIYLDYNATAP

-85 IKKNNIKTIFSLQ
+85 IKKNNIKTIFSLH
-98 TEHSSVIDVVKNLDI
+98 TEHASVIDVVKNLDI
-113 EKKFFNINPNGTV
+113 EKKFFNINSNGNV
-126 NLKEIEE
+126 NLKEVEE
-133 LLSKQTNP
+133 LLSKQTSP

-154 IINPI
+154 IIHPI
-159 YEISKIV
+159 NEIAKIV
-166 RKYKGIMH
+166 RKYKGIIH
-174 CDGVQSLG
+174 CDGVQGLG

-191 DVDLFAISSHKIG
+191 DVDLFSISSHKIG
-204 GPTGIGALLINTR
+204 GPTGVGALLINTR

-222 EIIGG
+222 EITGG

-255 LTKICNSEIKINR
+255 LAKICNSEIKNNR
-268 DLLETNLKKLSNE
+268 DLLEANLKKLSNE

-288 TDRLANTCYFAYPS
+288 TNRLANTCYFAYPS
-302 MTSENQVIALDQHG
+302 MTSENQVIALDQKG

-359 KEQIETFINVWKSD
+359 KEQIETFFNIWKSD